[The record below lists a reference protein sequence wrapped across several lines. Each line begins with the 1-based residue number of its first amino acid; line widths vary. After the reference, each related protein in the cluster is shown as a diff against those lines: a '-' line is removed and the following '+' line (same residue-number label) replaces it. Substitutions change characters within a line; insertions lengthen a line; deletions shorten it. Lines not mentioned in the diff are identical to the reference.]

1 MEDAHFCRN
10 CGAPRQGSA
19 GKVAEAPPL
28 MEAEGGS
35 ARLLQ
40 GGGLYL
46 QALVFFGSR
55 WFRLHILVLLVTLV
69 IKILWFQ
76 YPQGWVEGELALLL
90 CYWAVQRMQN
100 SAGCFGNRAESSSS
114 IGCFLALS
122 AVLVLIVG
130 YFSALQVYVLQI
142 EFALGLLSLALLI
155 GQLLLAS
162 IAGLVFS
169 SRARD
174 TVLVLLGGSAAVA
187 AVVVALV
194 FDFGEKWSKEQ
205 LQSALS
211 VGLFLGVGSM
221 ALAAT
226 AGAMVVVS
234 DI

>member
-1 MEDAHFCRN
+1 
-10 CGAPRQGSA
+10 
-19 GKVAEAPPL
+19 
-28 MEAEGGS
+28 
-35 ARLLQ
+35 
-40 GGGLYL
+40 
-46 QALVFFGSR
+46 
-55 WFRLHILVLLVTLV
+55 
-69 IKILWFQ
+69 
-76 YPQGWVEGELALLL
+76 
-90 CYWAVQRMQN
+90 
-100 SAGCFGNRAESSSS
+100 
-114 IGCFLALS
+114 

-169 SRARD
+169 STARD

-226 AGAMVVVS
+226 AG
-234 DI
+234 